1 MLGEEE
7 GLSEDLLGHS
17 SEWQSDKCGWVVRS
31 GDDADLSSGE
41 NKYLHKRNPKKGEKM
56 MQRWIM
62 RLPLRFIGQ
71 RRGGRQYRGGET
83 VDSE

>member
-41 NKYLHKRNPKKGEKM
+41 NKYLHKRNPKKGEK
-56 MQRWIM
+56 
-62 RLPLRFIGQ
+62 
-71 RRGGRQYRGGET
+71 
-83 VDSE
+83 